1 MGLLCRPPL
10 VLLLALGAAPAAVH
24 ARGAL
29 HARLAAEPA
38 EPPAEGARWRLRSR
52 AEGGPVPRAALSHLS
67 RRQAQGV
74 DVTAPTATAREP
86 GTEATRG
93 CCAAVQHPP
102 TLPTS
107 LAGGSLPPLPSVPD
121 FPKLD
126 GDATGDVKVGVR
138 FNPEVECKQCSA
150 AAPAEAPA
158 AATARGAPAREGAG
172 NSQEVLQHDGAE
184 NLAEC
189 DELTFGAASDL
200 LAQLD
205 ADGAA
210 HLPLFLR
217 DSREVTMESS
227 YDPLVL
233 TAEPSTQFRS
243 LLRHAV
249 GVSRQAG
256 LAVEPKSLVMCM
268 LREGVIEVASA
279 AKKATFQSILEQA
292 APASFVF
299 ISDLISLGIWPP
311 PEPVGDAPEKKDGSY
326 SSKAEACS
334 ACKHAATGS
343 CAMYRTCLCYAANAV
358 FETPGIPAPTD
369 RTNYHWTC
377 GNEGGD
383 KYEICFKSDP
393 KYTDNFGDA
402 FDVNKPKCPV

>member
-1 MGLLCRPPL
+1 MAEASPAAPEGSWQRIWVPKGMAVWLGPIP
-10 VLLLALGAAPAAVH
+10 GAAGCPVAPIPATGAGSGRDGSDGDGEG
-24 ARGAL
+24 AGAPATRGS
-29 HARLAAEPA
+29 
-38 EPPAEGARWRLRSR
+38 AEGA
-52 AEGGPVPRAALSHLS
+52 
-67 RRQAQGV
+67 
-74 DVTAPTATAREP
+74 
-86 GTEATRG
+86 EATRG
-93 CCAAVQHPP
+93 CGAAVQHPP

-126 GDATGDVKVGVR
+126 GDATGDVKVGAR

-172 NSQEVLQHDGAE
+172 SSQEVLQHDGAE

-200 LAQLD
+200 SAQLD

-227 YDPLVL
+227 CDPLVL

-299 ISDLISLGIWPP
+299 ISVQTTS
-311 PEPVGDAPEKKDGSY
+311 DA
-326 SSKAEACS
+326 
-334 ACKHAATGS
+334 
-343 CAMYRTCLCYAANAV
+343 
-358 FETPGIPAPTD
+358 
-369 RTNYHWTC
+369 
-377 GNEGGD
+377 
-383 KYEICFKSDP
+383 
-393 KYTDNFGDA
+393 
-402 FDVNKPKCPV
+402 